1 MLIKN
6 NWHSESFGGLDHD
19 FDPQWMLTPAQQQLQ
34 IQLKEKC
41 TTILRPNAKEFD
53 GHRIYPRKNI
63 EVLASLGL
71 LGLLVP
77 KKWGGLGENHTCA
90 AMVVETIARY
100 GCPSTAMC
108 YIMHLLA
115 TTLVLLRA
123 ESNPELQQLLQ
134 RLDRDVFIGTL
145 SYSDPATGSH
155 FWYPLCSQ
163 VEQVAEGWN
172 VFKKA
177 SWTTSA
183 GFADWYLVETVSPGF
198 KGNYSDISCF
208 LLYADE
214 VQADPQ
220 NWDAL
225 GLRGNQSG
233 TLLVDHVTIPPE
245 RIVGPVGD
253 AKLTN
258 DESTPVFLLLLAA
271 CNNGIAMGAI
281 DIAKGHTTKKKH
293 QDMGMRVADYPTIQ
307 DYFGEA
313 ISETNCSRCFTFS
326 LAQRLDDITHNCD
339 WSIHEDLTAKPRAA
353 CNSWLW
359 QLKFMATKTA
369 ESVCD
374 KMLHACG
381 GTGFKKELELER
393 YLRDGKAGW
402 LMAPTNEV
410 LRQLVGKSALLGV
423 ESLDLWNQSVN
434 ERVLDNELKKMD
446 ASAKKQL
453 ATKLLAEIAD
463 TVGESNLG

>member
-1 MLIKN
+1 MKMHINN

-19 FDPQWMLTPAQQQLQ
+19 FDPQWMLTPAQQELQ
-34 IQLKEKC
+34 TQLKEKC

-53 GHRIYPRKNI
+53 AHRIYPRKNI

-115 TTLVLLRA
+115 TTLVLLQA
-123 ESNPELQQLLQ
+123 ESNPELQRLLQ
-134 RLDRDVFIGTL
+134 RLDRDVFLGTL
-145 SYSDPATGSH
+145 SYSDPTTGSH
-155 FWYPLCSQ
+155 FWYPLSSQ
-163 VEQVAEGWN
+163 VKQVAEGWN
-172 VFKKA
+172 FFQKA
-177 SWTTSA
+177 SWTTST
-183 GFADWYLVETVSPGF
+183 GLADWYLVETVSSEF
-198 KGNYSDISCF
+198 KDKDSDISCF
-208 LLYADE
+208 VLYADE
-214 VQADPQ
+214 MPAEPE

-225 GLRGNQSG
+225 DLRGNQSE
-233 TLLVDHVTIPPE
+233 TFLVDHVTIPVE
-245 RIVGPVGD
+245 QI
-253 AKLTN
+253 

-293 QDMGMRVADYPTIQ
+293 QDLGMRVADYPAIQ

-326 LAQRLDDITHNCD
+326 LAKRLDKITHNCD
-339 WSIHEDLTAKPRAA
+339 WSIHKDSTAKPRAA

-359 QLKFMATKTA
+359 QLKFTATKTA

-381 GTGFKKELELER
+381 RTGFMKGLELES
-393 YLRDGKAGW
+393 YLQDGKAGW
-402 LMAPTNEV
+402 LMAPNNQV
-410 LRQLVGKSALLGV
+410 LQQLVGKTALLGGK
-423 ESLDLWNQSVN
+423 SLNLWNQSVN
-434 ERVLDNELKKMD
+434 EKALNSELKKMNN
-446 ASAKKQL
+446 AEKKQL
-453 ATKLLAEIAD
+453 ATKLLTEIA
-463 TVGESNLG
+463 GEISS